1 VNSPRVFIQT
11 CCIASAT
18 RSQCVVV
25 QGPSELLKAKGR
37 RVVPKKSELK
47 RGPSG
52 VPYWGTETVRVDK
65 ALSKKLH
72 HKTVTEVRAA
82 SVCVF

>member
-1 VNSPRVFIQT
+1 M
-11 CCIASAT
+11 
-18 RSQCVVV
+18 